1 MDSITSFHVVE
12 LDVLL
17 VGQRLSSVNQTD
29 HGNIDSLFLLKRLF
43 DLQNGVRGLK
53 IERLLDSGERLYI
66 KD

>member
-17 VGQRLSSVNQTD
+17 VGQRLSSVDQTD
-29 HGNIDSLFLLKRLF
+29 HGHIDSLFLLERLF
-43 DLQNGVRGLK
+43 DLQNGVRGLEV
-53 IERLLDSGERLYI
+53 ERLLDSGERLYI